1 MIGWLVV
8 LTIWSVVAAGLV
20 LWFGRALA
28 AFEAPYGPPR
38 DATACACCRHD
49 AVAHEHP
56 GPGARRQLYAV
67 PVRRLPPHLLSAR
80 PGSDA

>member
-1 MIGWLVV
+1 MVGWVVV

-38 DATACACCRHD
+38 DATACACCRTTRSRTSTRGPAT
-49 AVAHEHP
+49 AVRN
-56 GPGARRQLYAV
+56 ARATASAAPAER
-67 PVRRLPPHLLSAR
+67 PPR
-80 PGSDA
+80 E

>member
-1 MIGWLVV
+1 MTGWIVV

-28 AFEAPYGPPR
+28 AFEAPYGPRR

-49 AVAHEHP
+49 AVAHEHT
-56 GPGARRQLYAV
+56 GPGESCTQCPCDGFRRTC
-67 PVRRLPPHLLSAR
+67 
-80 PGSDA
+80 